1 MIDDPGHSDI
11 EERLIIMGLSRLLR
25 VLVVCHCL
33 RSNGETIRI
42 ISARKATK
50 RESMQYWRYRHE
62 V

>member
-1 MIDDPGHSDI
+1 
-11 EERLIIMGLSRLLR
+11 MGLSRLLR